1 MTKPR
6 EYNSP
11 IIQELLEES
20 RHLNDGVRL
29 DKCSFT
35 FNQTGNCNGTTD
47 DYEELII
54 ECESS
59 LGIDNDEG
67 CFYVLRTSTGWSMDK
82 VEELQALFDRIQ
94 KAIKR

>member
-1 MTKPR
+1 MTQPR

-20 RHLNDGVRL
+20 RHLNELPRL

-47 DYEELII
+47 YYEELVI

-82 VEELQALFDRIQ
+82 VDDLQVLFDRIQ
-94 KAIKR
+94 KAIKK